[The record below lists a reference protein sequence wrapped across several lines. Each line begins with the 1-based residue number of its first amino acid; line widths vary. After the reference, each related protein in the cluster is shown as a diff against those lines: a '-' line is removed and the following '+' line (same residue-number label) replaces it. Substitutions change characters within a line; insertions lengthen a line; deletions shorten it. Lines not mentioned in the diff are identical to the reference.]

1 MARAVL
7 PSMNNA
13 DEDDGIA
20 EADVAAMPNTSEAEK
35 QETEVDKDMDDE
47 ITPSDPSICYDFW
60 W

>member
-1 MARAVL
+1 
-7 PSMNNA
+7 MNNA
-13 DEDDGIA
+13 DEDYGIA